1 MIQYLIT
8 LYIFLWLSSMLRLY
22 VPDLKRFRPLVL
34 FVNPLTNFSIQVV
47 SGQVLAVFV
56 ISVV

>member
-22 VPDLKRFRPLVL
+22 VPHLKRFRPLAL

-47 SGQVLAVFV
+47 SGQVDPFLLY
-56 ISVV
+56 S